1 MGTIRIKDLA
11 GEEHE
16 IPAVEGWRVM
26 EIIREHGFDIEG
38 LCGGACA
45 CATCHVTVDPNWID
59 RLHPAREEEEAML
72 DGLPQVE
79 PNSRLSCQL
88 IFSEELNGLSLS
100 LAPAA

>member
-16 IPAVEGWRVM
+16 IQAVEGWRVM

-79 PNSRLSCQL
+79 PTSRLSCQL

>member
-16 IPAVEGWRVM
+16 IQAVEGWRVM

-45 CATCHVTVDPNWID
+45 CATCHVTVDPHWID

-79 PNSRLSCQL
+79 PTSRLSCQL